1 MPKEIYNLEKS
12 DLDDNLL
19 YYQYGIKHLLSLKK
33 KGMDEEDPQFI
44 SSYRSFEG
52 EAFENFIYER
62 LLRWAV
68 TQKNIIK
75 FISKGPN
82 ATKTNSLS
90 NTLSVNAK
98 GQIVY
103 RTNRNEIGEFDA
115 LFFTD
120 DNTLYMVEMTLTKS
134 VTNLKRRLR
143 KKKALLETIFP
154 HHKVKALL
162 ILNEGVTGTKQLQ
175 DFCTV
180 WITKP
185 FTANDILSW
194 LSTMKKEKR
203 KPYRKITDRRVVG
216 TDKLEIRPFKYYSTL
231 TWMLKRSRSSKK
243 LVLDMNFLHKDD
255 VVRKIDL
262 FTKFY
267 IGYMTA
273 GDFKHIAPTLTR
285 EIPPKVVV
293 ALEKEHTGELG
304 LIYFLQHSRRN
315 IDMVHILDEGGV
327 KVEKKDPFGI
337 TVNEVYH
344 ILKAMK
350 ESERIAPKEIAV
362 IKNMLKE
369 SFRLGRDKEEL
380 EESEAF

>member
-1 MPKEIYNLEKS
+1 MPKEIYHLEKS

-19 YYQYGIKHLLSLKK
+19 YYQYGIKHLLSLQKR
-33 KGMDEEDPQFI
+33 GMDEEDPQYI

-68 TQKNIIK
+68 TQKDIVK

-82 ATKTNSLS
+82 APKTNSLS

-115 LFFTD
+115 LFITK

-154 HHKVKALL
+154 HYKVKALL

-185 FTANDILSW
+185 FTAKEILSW
-194 LSTMKKEKR
+194 LSTKQKGKR
-203 KPYRKITDRRVVG
+203 KPYQRIKDKRVIG
-216 TDKLEIRPFKYYSTL
+216 TDKLEIRPFKYYNTL
-231 TWMLKRSRSSKK
+231 TWLMKRARSSQRHT
-243 LVLDMNFLHKDD
+243 LDMRFLNKPD
-255 VVRKIDL
+255 VVRKVDL

-267 IGYMTA
+267 IGYMSA
-273 GDFKHIAPTLTR
+273 ENFKKIAPTVSK
-285 EIPPKVVV
+285 EIPSRVVV

-315 IDMVHILDEGGV
+315 IDMVHILDGGGA
-327 KVEKKDPFGI
+327 KIEKKDPYGI
-337 TVNEVYH
+337 TVNEVHH
-344 ILKAMK
+344 ILRAFK
-350 ESERIAPKEIAV
+350 ESDQITPKENAV
-362 IKNMLKE
+362 IKELIKE
-369 SFRLGRDKEEL
+369 DFQRHSHPQE
-380 EESEAF
+380 

>member
-1 MPKEIYNLEKS
+1 MPKEIYHLEKS
-12 DLDDNLL
+12 DIHDNLL
-19 YYQYGIKHLLSLKK
+19 YYQYGIKHLLSLQKR
-33 KGMDEEDPQFI
+33 GMDEEDPQYI

-68 TQKNIIK
+68 TQDDIVK
-75 FISKGPN
+75 FVSKGPN
-82 ATKTNSLS
+82 APRTHSLS

-115 LFFTD
+115 LFITK

-154 HHKVKALL
+154 HYKVRALL

-185 FTANDILSW
+185 FTANDILGW
-194 LSTMKKEKR
+194 LSTMDKEKR
-203 KPYRKITDRRVVG
+203 KPYQKVRDKRVVG
-216 TDKLEIRPFKYYSTL
+216 TDNLQIRPFKYYSTL
-231 TWMLKRSRSSKK
+231 TWMLKRSRSSNKI
-243 LVLDMNFLHKDD
+243 VLDMNFLHKKD

-267 IGYMTA
+267 IGYMNA
-273 GDFKHIAPTLTR
+273 ADFKKIAPTITR
-285 EIPPKVVV
+285 EIPPRVVV

-304 LIYFLQHSRRN
+304 LVYFLQHSRRK
-315 IDMVHILDEGGV
+315 IDMVHILEDGGV

-344 ILKAMK
+344 ILRALK
-350 ESERIAPKEIAV
+350 ENERLTPNENAV
-362 IKNMLKE
+362 IKNLIRE
-369 SFRLGRDKEEL
+369 SFLRTRGDEE
-380 EESEAF
+380 

>member
-1 MPKEIYNLEKS
+1 MPDEIYNLEK
-12 DLDDNLL
+12 DDIHDNLL
-19 YYQYGIKHLLSLKK
+19 YYQYGVKHLLSLQKR
-33 KGMDEEDPQFI
+33 GMDEEDPQYI

-68 TQKNIIK
+68 TQDEIVK

-82 ATKTNSLS
+82 APKTNSHS

-115 LFFTD
+115 LFITK

-154 HHKVKALL
+154 HYKVKALL

-185 FTANDILSW
+185 FTAQDILGW
-194 LSTMKKEKR
+194 LSDMKNTKR
-203 KPYRKITDRRVVG
+203 KPYQKVKDRRVIG
-216 TDKLEIRPFKYYSTL
+216 TDQLEIRPFKYYSTL
-231 TWMLKRSRSSKK
+231 TWLMKRSRSARN
-243 LVLDMNFLHKDD
+243 VCLDMNFLNKND

-267 IGYMTA
+267 IGYMSA
-273 GDFKHIAPTLTR
+273 GDFKKIAPAVTR
-285 EIPPKVVV
+285 DIPKRVVV

-304 LIYFLQHSRRN
+304 LIYFLQYSRRS
-315 IDMVHILDEGGV
+315 IDMVHILDDERV
-327 KVEKKDPFGI
+327 KIEKKDPYGI
-337 TVNEVYH
+337 TVNEVHH
-344 ILKAMK
+344 ILRAMK
-350 ESERIAPKEIAV
+350 ESERITPEENIIIRNLLKHDFHHQIKE
-362 IKNMLKE
+362 
-369 SFRLGRDKEEL
+369 D
-380 EESEAF
+380 